1 MTTAPPRA
9 ADADDSPSGTR
20 PAVLTRA
27 LAAWISTA
35 TNNLSG
41 GRPCPAAEQAMV
53 TWAHTTALLRHA
65 ELRRLAPVALGPG
78 GGEPPAGTDTRTWIR
93 RALHDLAAAHPDLRP
108 LADPV
113 INPMLTTDPTAADA
127 AALLQLWRTG
137 TGLSAD
143 LIDGPHQCRGHR
155 LGDLYQALST
165 QARSGRALVQTPTFV
180 TRLLLRCTLD
190 KARFETPVPTMIDP
204 ACGTGHIL
212 VEALSAT
219 LSHQRHRDRLDAVAA
234 ALAAVHGVDL
244 DGYAAAVARYRLL
257 AQAAAVLGGHTLA
270 DIPDRL
276 RVNITQANALL
287 DDHPLLEAGRYDV
300 VLANPPYITCK
311 DPTDRSA
318 IRAAYPEVCHGKFS
332 LAVPFAVLV
341 HRLARPG
348 GWVGQLTANSFMKR
362 EFGRPLVEDYLPS
375 VDLRWIIDTSGAYI
389 PGHGTPTVILI
400 SRNQPPSTPTIRV
413 VRGNRG
419 EPCVPADPARGHV
432 WSAIREQ
439 VFAAEAREEFDIGYG
454 RHLAAQAVT
463 MLAGVAATG
472 TLPAPVTRP
481 DLTRPQPYPALGT
494 PSLTA

>member
-1 MTTAPPRA
+1 MTAAPPPA
-9 ADADDSPSGTR
+9 PDGDDSPSRAR
-20 PAVLTRA
+20 PAALTRA
-27 LAAWISTA
+27 LASWISTA
-35 TNNLSG
+35 AGNLSG
-41 GRPCPAAEQAMV
+41 GRPCPATEQAMA

-65 ELRRLAPVALGPG
+65 EIRRLAPVWLGPG
-78 GGEPPAGTDTRTWIR
+78 GGEPPAGTSARTWIR
-93 RALHDLAAAHPDLRP
+93 HALHDLAAAHPDLRP
-108 LADPV
+108 LADPAT
-113 INPMLTTDPTAADA
+113 NPMLTTDPTDADA
-127 AALLQLWRTG
+127 DALLQLWRTG

-143 LIDGPHQCRGHR
+143 LVDGPHQCRGHR
-155 LGDLYQALST
+155 LGELYQALST

-190 KARFETPVPTMIDP
+190 KARFETAVPTVIDP

-212 VEALSAT
+212 TETLSAT

-257 AQAAAVLGGHTLA
+257 AQAAGMLGGHTLA

-276 RVNITQANALL
+276 RANVTQANALL
-287 DDHPLLEAGRYDV
+287 DEHPLLAPGRYDV

-311 DPTDRSA
+311 DPADRAA
-318 IRAAYPEVCHGKFS
+318 IRAAYPEVCHGKYS
-332 LAVPFAVLV
+332 LAVPFAVLA

-362 EFGRPLVEDYLPS
+362 EFGRHLIEDYLPG

-400 SRNQPPSTPTIRV
+400 SRNQPPSTPNVRV

-419 EPCVPADPARGHV
+419 EPSVPADPSRGHV
-432 WSAIREQ
+432 WSAIREH
-439 VFAAEAREEFDIGYG
+439 VIAAEAREEFDIGHG
-454 RHLAAQAVT
+454 RHVAAQAVA

-472 TLPAPVTRP
+472 TIPVPSARP
-481 DLTRPQPYPALGT
+481 DLTRLRPYPALGT